1 MHFQVT
7 FHGND
12 AASERMNRSKLSVII
27 LCYRSGQSVFEFFKN
42 VKQLIGNEVPDH
54 EFVLVA
60 NYLHGSDDRT
70 GEYAKA
76 IAEENEN
83 CIALSIPKKG
93 MMGWDMRQ
101 GLDTASGD
109 VLCVIDGDGQFPIA
123 SILDCYQLMEKE
135 KLDLVKTYRET
146 RNDGLYRRLVSFM
159 YNAIFKILFPGLNS
173 KDVNSKPKLIRSS
186 AYKKM
191 NLTSDDWFVDAEIM
205 LNVRDQ
211 KLSFKE
217 IPVEFDELKGR
228 KSFVKPQ
235 AIIEFLINMLR
246 YRLKS

>member
-1 MHFQVT
+1 MS
-7 FHGND
+7 NNPD
-12 AASERMNRSKLSVII
+12 LSIII
-27 LCYRSGQSVFEFFKN
+27 LCYRSGESIFDFFKEI
-42 VKQLIGNEVPDH
+42 KQLIGDAIPEH

-60 NYLHGSDDRT
+60 NYLEGSDDRT

-76 IAEENEN
+76 IAAENDN

-101 GLDTASGD
+101 GLDTATGD
-109 VLCVIDGDGQFPIA
+109 VLCVIDGDGQFPIS
-123 SILDCYQLMEKE
+123 SILDCYRVIESE

-146 RNDGLYRRLVSFM
+146 RNDGLYRKIISTV
-159 YNAIFKILFPGLNS
+159 YNLIFKILFPGLDS
-173 KDVNSKPKLIRSS
+173 KDVNSKPKLLRRS
-186 AYKKM
+186 AYQKI
-191 NLTSDDWFVDAEIM
+191 NLLSDDWFVDAEIM

-211 KLSFKE
+211 KMRFKE

-235 AIIEFLINMLR
+235 AIIEFLINMLS
-246 YRLKS
+246 YKLKKWD